1 MMASDRLETAETT
14 VLAASWVLP
23 LTSPPI
29 RDGAVLVEEGKV
41 AWVGPRS
48 ELPAPPRPARLIARP
63 ASILLPGW
71 MNAHAHLNL
80 TAAAGLLPA
89 GDDGFTGWVRRL
101 IATTERWPSSLVD
114 QSVTAG
120 LDLLLAS
127 GTTTVVHQS
136 TLPRLDR
143 FLNHPVRSIVL
154 HEVIGF
160 KDEWC
165 ERLLAEARTW
175 LEQAR
180 RKCRGTR
187 VQPGLAVHS
196 LYSSGPRLAR
206 ALAATARECQV
217 PFAVHLA
224 ETQDE
229 LQFLHRGTGP
239 FRDLLAAR
247 GAWDESWR
255 PPQCSPVELADSL
268 GLLAAPGFAA
278 HCNYLTRDDA
288 SLLARG
294 SLRPVWCPGSHAFFG
309 HSQWPAEL
317 LSQAGT
323 PVCLGTDSLASNNS
337 LDMLR
342 EARLAIARAPA
353 GAAEEWLATAAGSG
367 WPSRAG
373 AGISPGAPADLQL
386 VVLDSEPPDP
396 IRALIE
402 DVYRIELVMIDG
414 ERVFP
419 REHAE

>member
-1 MMASDRLETAETT
+1 M
-14 VLAASWVLP
+14 VAASWVLP
-23 LTSPPI
+23 LTAPPI
-29 RDGAVLVEEGKV
+29 RDGAVLIEGSEV

-48 ELPAPPRPARLIARP
+48 ELPSATRPAHLIARP

-101 IATTERWPSSLVD
+101 IATTERWPPSLVD
-114 QSVTAG
+114 QAMTAG
-120 LDLLLAS
+120 LDLLLAT

-136 TLPRLDR
+136 TLPRLDP
-143 FLNHPVRSIVL
+143 FLNHPIRSIVL

-165 ERLLAEARTW
+165 ERLLAEARRW
-175 LEQAR
+175 LEEAQ
-180 RKCRGTR
+180 RKCRGTH

-196 LYSSGPRLAR
+196 LYSAGPRLAR
-206 ALAATARECQV
+206 ALAETARECQA

-229 LQFLHRGTGP
+229 LQFLQQGTGSI
-239 FRDLLAAR
+239 RDLLVDR
-247 GAWDESWR
+247 GAWDDSWR
-255 PPQCSPVELADSL
+255 PPGCSPVALADSL

-288 SLLARG
+288 SRLARG

-309 HSQWPAEL
+309 HPQWPAVL

-342 EARLAIARAPA
+342 EARLAIAKGPA
-353 GAAEEWLATAAGSG
+353 QAAEKWLATAAGAG
-367 WPSRAG
+367 WPNGSG
-373 AGISPGAPADLQL
+373 AGIRPHAPADLQL
-386 VVLDSEPPDP
+386 LVLDGEPGDP
-396 IRALIE
+396 IQALIE
-402 DVYRIELVMIDG
+402 GEYRIELVMIDG

-419 REHAE
+419 